1 MQIAKE
7 KCEKRSSK
15 KEKRK
20 KEAQNDIKKTYS
32 NIIIRDANSYLFFQ
46 LEAVDKSLGFE

>member
-15 KEKRK
+15 KK
-20 KEAQNDIKKTYS
+20 KEAQNDIQKIYS
-32 NIIIRDANSYLFFQ
+32 NIIIRDTNSYLFFQ
-46 LEAVDKSLGFE
+46 LEAVDKSFGFE